1 MKREVTLGLIQM
13 ACSENLSE
21 NFEKTTGFIKEAARK
36 GAQII
41 CTQELFKSPYFCQ
54 IEDSGNFDL
63 AEEINENNPTIHK
76 LSSLAANLE
85 IVLIASLFEKRAPG
99 IYHNTTVVFDAD
111 GSYLG
116 KYRKMHIP
124 DDPHYYE
131 KFYFTPGDLGY
142 KVFDTQYGRIGVLIC
157 WDQWFPEAARL
168 LGLKGVEIIF
178 IPTAIGYSRAAEG
191 NTYDSAWK
199 TVQQGHAVAN
209 ACFLAAV
216 NRVGFELD
224 PSSLK
229 NQDPSSGVGPN
240 GEQGINFWG
249 QSFIADPDGMIVN
262 EGSKDQ
268 EEILICPVDLEQVE
282 GTKKLSSFP
291 YRDRRVDSYQDLVKL
306 YSD

>member
-1 MKREVTLGLIQM
+1 MSCQEDIK
-13 ACSENLSE
+13 A
-21 NFEKTTGFIKEAARK
+21 NFDKTVLKIKEAADQ

-54 IEDSGNFDL
+54 IEDSIYFDL
-63 AEEINENNPTIHK
+63 AEVIDDKNPTIQK
-76 LSSLAANLE
+76 LGGLAAELE

-99 IYHNTTVVFDAD
+99 IYHNTAVVFDAD

-131 KFYFTPGDLGY
+131 KYYFTPGDLGY
-142 KVFDTQYGRIGVLIC
+142 KVFDTKYARVGVLIC

-168 LGLKGVEIIF
+168 LGLQGVEIIF
-178 IPTAIGYSRAAEG
+178 IPTAIGYSRSVEG
-191 NTYDSAWK
+191 SSYDSAWK

-224 PSSLK
+224 PS
-229 NQDPSSGVGPN
+229 NAPGQSSGVGPN
-240 GEQGINFWG
+240 GEQGIKFWG
-249 QSFIADPDGMIVN
+249 QSFVADPDGMIIK
-262 EGSKDQ
+262 EASKDQ
-268 EEILICPVDLEQVE
+268 EEILVFPVDLDLVE
-282 GTKKLSSFP
+282 ETKKASSFP
-291 YRDRRVDSYQDLVKL
+291 YRDRRVDSYQDLLKL

>member
-1 MKREVTLGLIQM
+1 MDRNVKLGLIQM
-13 ACSENLSE
+13 SCEEDVGE
-21 NFEKTTGFIKEAARK
+21 NFDKAVLNIKEAAK
-36 GAQII
+36 QGAQII

-54 IEDSGNFDL
+54 VEDPDNFNL
-63 AEEINENNPTIHK
+63 AETLDESSPTIQI
-76 LSSLAANLE
+76 LGELASELQ

-99 IYHNTTVVFDAD
+99 IYHNSSVVFDAD
-111 GSYLG
+111 GSFLG

-142 KVFDTQYGRIGVLIC
+142 KVFDTKYGRIGVLIC

-168 LGLKGVEIIF
+168 LGLQGVEIIF

-191 NTYDSAWK
+191 TTYDSAWR

-224 PSSLK
+224 PS
-229 NQDPSSGVGPN
+229 NQPGQSSGVGPK

-249 QSFIADPDGMIVN
+249 QSFVADPDGVILT
-262 EGSKDQ
+262 EASKEQ
-268 EEILICPVDLEQVE
+268 EEILICPVDLAEVE
-282 GTKKLSSFP
+282 ETKNLSSFP
-291 YRDRRVDSYQDLVKL
+291 YRDRRVDSYQDILKL

>member
-1 MKREVTLGLIQM
+1 MKRIVNLGLIQM
-13 ACSENLSE
+13 SCQESIEA
-21 NFEKTTGFIKEAARK
+21 NFKKTVDNIKETANN

-54 IEDSGNFDL
+54 IEDPVNFDL
-63 AEEINENNPTIHK
+63 AEIIDENNLTIQK
-76 LSSLAANLE
+76 LSDLAADLE

-99 IYHNTTVVFDAD
+99 NYHNTPVVFDAD

-116 KYRKMHIP
+116 KCRKMHIP
-124 DDPHYYE
+124 DDHHYYE

-142 KVFDTQYGRIGVLIC
+142 KVFDTKFGRIGVLIC

-168 LGLKGVEIIF
+168 LGLQGVEIIF

-191 NTYDSAWK
+191 DTYDSAWK

-216 NRVGFELD
+216 NRVGVELD
-224 PSSLK
+224 PS
-229 NQDPSSGVGPN
+229 NQSGQSSGAGPK
-240 GEQGINFWG
+240 GENGINFWG
-249 QSFIADPDGMIVN
+249 QSFVTDTDGVIIK
-262 EGSKDQ
+262 EASKDQ
-268 EEILICPVDLEQVE
+268 EEILICPIDLAEVE
-282 GTKKLSSFP
+282 ETKNLSSFP
-291 YRDRRVDSYQDLVKL
+291 YRDRRVDSYQDLLKL